1 MDLTPIHFLIVC
13 PLVFFAGLVDA
24 VAGGG
29 GLISIPAYLFAGLP
43 VHTVIGTNK
52 LSSAMGTSLATY
64 RYWKNGFIRWR
75 IAAPCAVLAVVG
87 SSIGAN
93 LSLIADST
101 FIKYLMLVLLPFLA
115 VYVLRDSSLAHQK
128 TPFSTR
134 RTLVLC
140 LFIALA
146 AGVYDGFY
154 GPGTGTFLMLLLSG
168 LAHVALNECAGTTKV
183 INLTTNITSLV
194 VFLHGGVVLLPLGL
208 AAGLFNVAGSYI
220 GTRLFTAKDA
230 AFVKPIILVVL
241 VLFAARLCFDLFF

>member
-1 MDLTPIHFLIVC
+1 MHLTPIHFLIVC

-24 VAGGG
+24 IAGGG

-64 RYWKNGFIRWR
+64 RYWKSGFIRWR
-75 IAAPCAVLAVVG
+75 IAAPCAVLAVAG
-87 SSIGAN
+87 SLLGAN

-115 VYVLRDSSLAHQK
+115 VYVLRNTSLAHQK
-128 TPFSTR
+128 APFSYR

-140 LFIALA
+140 LLTALA
-146 AGVYDGFY
+146 GGVYDGFY

-183 INLTTNITSLV
+183 INLTTNLTSLV

-208 AAGLFNVAGSYI
+208 TAGLFNIAGSYI
-220 GTRLFTAKDA
+220 GTRLFTAKGA
-230 AFVKPIILVVL
+230 SFVKPVILVVL
-241 VLFAARLCFDLFF
+241 VLFAARLCFDLFL